1 MSTYEKQAEQTAKN
15 LGIKLTV
22 KSKEHKDYW
31 NDATK
36 RWVFKLRLSR
46 GRKSYTFDFGQSI
59 AAGDKEPTM
68 YDVLTCLQKYEIGTF
83 EEFCGDFGY
92 DEDSRSAEK
101 TYKAVSKEYEAMS
114 RMFTESELEQLQEIQ

>member
-1 MSTYEKQAEQTAKN
+1 MPTYEKQAEQTAKN

-22 KSKEHKDYW
+22 KSKESKYHW
-31 NDATK
+31 NDDDAK

-59 AAGDKEPTM
+59 AAGEKEPTM
-68 YDVLTCLQKYEIGTF
+68 YDVLSCLQKYEIGSF

-114 RMFTESELEQLQEIQ
+114 RMFTESELQEIQ

>member
-1 MSTYEKQAEQTAKN
+1 MSTYEKQAEETAKN

-22 KSKEHKDYW
+22 KSKEYKDHW
-31 NDATK
+31 NDGTK

-46 GRKSYTFDFGQSI
+46 GRKSYSLDFGQSI

-68 YDVLTCLQKYEIGTF
+68 YDVLSCLQKYEIGSF
-83 EEFCGDFGY
+83 EDFCGDFGY